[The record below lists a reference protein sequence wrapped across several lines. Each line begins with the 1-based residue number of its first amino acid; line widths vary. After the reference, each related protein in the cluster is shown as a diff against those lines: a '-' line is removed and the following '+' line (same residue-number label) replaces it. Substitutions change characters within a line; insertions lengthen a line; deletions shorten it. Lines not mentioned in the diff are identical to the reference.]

1 MSSKKVESV
10 VDYSSAEF
18 SDDEVPEIPLPAPR
32 EAPASQQTQPRP
44 TGSSVP
50 PPQLS
55 AGLCFSSG
63 ELFEEKGPIF
73 VYLHRLLLLG
83 VQPVVLPPVQSE
95 VPLPVLHSGGSYVS
109 PVQPD
114 ISDAVPWAAG
124 GSGAFGQYFRP
135 AVRFSLPAA
144 VRPGQPGSSGRDPR
158 RRHQPAQTQGNIKKL
173 DFYLLVFTLS

>member
-1 MSSKKVESV
+1 MRFRRFLSQLLVKLLRLNRLSLVQLGHLVRLLNSPQVCVFLVGNYLRKK
-10 VDYSSAEF
+10 
-18 SDDEVPEIPLPAPR
+18 R
-32 EAPASQQTQPRP
+32 
-44 TGSSVP
+44 
-50 PPQLS
+50 
-55 AGLCFSSG
+55 
-63 ELFEEKGPIF
+63 PIF

-95 VPLPVLHSGGSYVS
+95 VPLPVLHTGGSYVS

-124 GSGAFGQYFRP
+124 GSGAFGQFFRP

-173 DFYLLVFTLS
+173 DFYLLVFEL